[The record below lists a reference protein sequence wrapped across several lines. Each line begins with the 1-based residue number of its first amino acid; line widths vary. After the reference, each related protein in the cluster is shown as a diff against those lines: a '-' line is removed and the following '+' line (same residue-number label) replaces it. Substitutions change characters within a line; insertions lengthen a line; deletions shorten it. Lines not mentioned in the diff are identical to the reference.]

1 MFDAVSPY
9 ALLCLS
15 RPKQTPTVVTPYDL
29 YSQAAFQ
36 SCPPAEES
44 APIPA
49 AQVCNSAAPI
59 FAPPAPVRTHY
70 ISDIHTK
77 HGAAGKRAVFTR
89 EPLR

>member
-1 MFDAVSPY
+1 MHDAVSPY

-29 YSQAAFQ
+29 YSQAALYSSLPTEQ
-36 SCPPAEES
+36 A
-44 APIPA
+44 APVPA
-49 AQVCNSAAPI
+49 AQAGNPEPPS